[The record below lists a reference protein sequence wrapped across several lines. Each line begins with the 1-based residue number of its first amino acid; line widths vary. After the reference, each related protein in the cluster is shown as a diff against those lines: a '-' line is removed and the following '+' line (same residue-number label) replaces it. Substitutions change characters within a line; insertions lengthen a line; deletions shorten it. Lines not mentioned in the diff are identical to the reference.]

1 MSDRYIAYLT
11 DGQTSGVLNEDEMD
25 DYAIEHEDEIEGIVQ
40 WQGGNIWEELDVDF
54 CIAEAKRLR
63 REEEEYVK
71 QASDPYG
78 RI

>member
-1 MSDRYIAYLT
+1 MSDRYIAYLN
-11 DGQTSGVLNEDEMD
+11 DGQTSSLLNEEQMD
-25 DYAIEHEDEIEGIVQ
+25 DYAIEHESDIKGIIQ
-40 WQGGNIWEELDVDF
+40 WQGGNIWGELDVDF